1 MIFFFRNAGYFKC
14 EAISRRCSIRL
25 NKPLLDLR
33 SRKDTVETLL
43 HEMIHYYQRI
53 NGTRILDHGP
63 EFQYHM
69 ERINRESGADVTIDH
84 DFYDEYESLKRHS
97 WRCNGPCAQV
107 VRRVMDRTPY
117 SKGHKRECGGEFI
130 KIQEPD
136 DSPPNKRMR
145 LDQ

>member
-1 MIFFFRNAGYFKC
+1 MELDIFVHVNRVPYKDVMYFLYMTT
-14 EAISRRCSIRL
+14 EQVIL
-25 NKPLLDLR
+25 GLFLPLQ
-33 SRKDTVETLL
+33 TLL

-69 ERINRESGADVTIDH
+69 ERINRESGANVTIDH
-84 DFYDEYESLKRHS
+84 DFFDEYESLKRHC

-107 VRRVMDRTPY
+107 VRRLMDRTPY

-136 DSPPNKRMR
+136 NSPPNKRMR